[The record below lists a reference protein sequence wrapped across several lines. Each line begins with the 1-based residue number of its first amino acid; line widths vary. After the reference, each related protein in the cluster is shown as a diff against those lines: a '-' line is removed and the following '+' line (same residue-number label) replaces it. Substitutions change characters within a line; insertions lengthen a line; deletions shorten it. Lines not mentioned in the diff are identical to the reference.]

1 MTSIKKTAPKIPT
14 APAKSRAPVSS
25 CGPMTP
31 TERAAS
37 SCGGWVSK
45 STRGKAEKKVPTGAG
60 SVGCGW
66 SAPARKPATVSSCG
80 SQGYSRWGKL
90 PSGC

>member
-1 MTSIKKTAPKIPT
+1 MSSIKKTAPRLPPT
-14 APAKSRAPVSS
+14 PTNRRAPVSS

-45 STRGKAEKKVPTGAG
+45 GTRSKTKELRANLDSPA
-60 SVGCGW
+60 CGW
-66 SAPARKPATVSSCG
+66 SAPSRKPAATVSSCG
-80 SQGYSRWGKL
+80 GVGWSRNGKL